1 MASLSASSLILFI
14 AAIGIAAGVSGV
26 MVDSV
31 GGISESITTHGD
43 SVEEQLD
50 TDITII
56 SDTGSDA
63 IYDATNDTVTV
74 LVKNTGARPLP
85 TEPDLVDVVFDGE
98 YVVPSSTTI
107 DVVSTN
113 TGTWKEG
120 EVIELVIDLDGSLAT
135 GEHRATVIVD
145 GDEEVL
151 RFYV

>member
-63 IYDATNDTVTV
+63 IYDDTNGTVTV
-74 LVKNTGARPLP
+74 LIKNTGARRLP
-85 TEPDLVDVVFDGE
+85 TDPDLVDVVFDGE
-98 YVVPSSTTI
+98 YVVPSSTAIT
-107 DVVSTN
+107 VVSD
-113 TGTWKEG
+113 GETWKEG
-120 EVIELVIDLDGSLAT
+120 EVIELVIDLDGGLDA

>member
-31 GGISESITTHGD
+31 GGISESISTQGD
-43 SVEEQLD
+43 SVEEQLE

-63 IYDATNDTVTV
+63 IYDDTDGTVTV

-85 TEPDLVDVVFDGE
+85 TDPDLVDVVFDGE
-98 YVVPSSTTI
+98 YVRPSSTTI
-107 DVVSTN
+107 DVVS
-113 TGTWKEG
+113 GGETWKEG
-120 EVIELVIDLDGSLAT
+120 EVIELVIDLDGSLDT
-135 GEHRATVIVD
+135 GEHRASVIVD
-145 GDEEVL
+145 GKEEVL

>member
-14 AAIGIAAGVSGV
+14 AAVGIAAGVSGV

-43 SVEEQLD
+43 SVEEQLE

-63 IYDATNDTVTV
+63 IYNDTDDTVTV

-85 TEPDLVDVVFDGE
+85 TEPGLVDVVFDGE
-98 YVVPSSTTI
+98 YVRPSSTAIT
-107 DVVSTN
+107 VVSDSG
-113 TGTWKEG
+113 GTWKEG
-120 EVIELVIDLDGSLAT
+120 EVIALVIDLEGPLDA

>member
-63 IYDATNDTVTV
+63 IYDDTDGTVTV
-74 LVKNTGARPLP
+74 LVKNTGDRSLP
-85 TEPDLVDVVFDGE
+85 TDPDLVDVVFDGE
-98 YVVPSSTTI
+98 YVVPSSTAIT
-107 DVVSTN
+107 VVSD
-113 TGTWKEG
+113 GGKTWKEG
-120 EVIELVIDLDGSLAT
+120 EVIELVIDLDGSLYA